1 MFSPREL
8 QSRLQGR
15 AGGTALLPPDASVC
29 VAFSGGLDSTVL
41 LHSFAR
47 LAAEPGPPSGIP
59 RHHGYRVRAVHID
72 HGLHSDS
79 ARWRDH
85 CERQAR
91 ALQVE
96 FTSMRVDVTG
106 VDELG
111 LEAAARDARYDAF
124 AKELRAGEYLLLGHH
139 ADDQLETVL
148 LALMRGAG
156 VLGLSGMQVFEQF
169 ARGAL
174 LRPLWDFTR
183 AELEA
188 WAGAEGL
195 NWLSDPSNDNHGLD
209 RNFIRHRVVT
219 ALRER
224 WPAAAQTALR
234 STQHLQEAWRTL
246 EQLAALDAETALG
259 EDCLEVAR
267 LAALNPERRR
277 NLLRYWV
284 RRRGA
289 RAPST
294 RKLAAIEHDMLAA
307 SEDRVPCV
315 GWDGWE
321 MRRHRGWLYCERHLP
336 PFDTEQEIDWQSQ
349 MPLTLPAGLGRLRMA
364 AAESRCLDAARL
376 PAALTV
382 RFRAG
387 GETLQPAGH
396 AFHHKLKKLLQAA
409 DVLPWWRERLPLVY
423 AGDRLVAVGDLWIA
437 AEFAV
442 PVGEPGIAVLWDER
456 PSIVAHRRLDAP
468 DRRPHRPKI

>member
-8 QSRLQGR
+8 QNRLQR
-15 AGGTALLPPDASVC
+15 PAGGAALLPPDAAVC

-47 LAAEPGPPSGIP
+47 LATERG
-59 RHHGYRVRAVHID
+59 GYGVRAVHID

-79 ARWRDH
+79 ALWRDR
-85 CERQAR
+85 CEREAR

-96 FTSMRVDVTG
+96 FNSIRVDVTG
-106 VDELG
+106 IDEVG

-124 AKELRAGEYLLLGHH
+124 AKELRPGEYLLVGQH

-156 VLGLSGMQVFEQF
+156 VLGLSGMPVREQF
-169 ARGAL
+169 ARGTL
-174 LRPLWDFTR
+174 FRPLWDFTR
-183 AELEA
+183 AELEE
-188 WAGAEGL
+188 WARAEGL
-195 NWLSDPSNDNHGLD
+195 QWLTDPSNANHALD

-246 EQLAALDAETALG
+246 EQLAAIDAEAALS
-259 EDCLEVAR
+259 EECLGVSQ

-277 NLLRYWV
+277 NLLRYWI

-294 RKLAAIEHDMLAA
+294 RKLASIEHDMLAA
-307 SEDRVPCV
+307 SADRVPHAA
-315 GWDGWE
+315 WDGWE
-321 MRRHRGWLYCERHLP
+321 IRRHRGWLYCDRRLP
-336 PFDTEQEIDWQSQ
+336 PLDTDGVVEWPTHA
-349 MPLTLPAGLGRLRMA
+349 PLDLPAGLGRLRMA
-364 AAESRCLDAARL
+364 AAESGRLDADKV
-376 PAALTV
+376 PATLTV

-396 AFHHKLKKLLQAA
+396 TFHHKLKKLLQAA
-409 DVLPWWRERLPLVY
+409 DILPWWRERLPLIY
-423 AGDRLVAVGDLWIA
+423 AGKQLVAVGDLWIA
-437 AEFAV
+437 AEFATA
-442 PVGEPGIAVLWDER
+442 PGEPGLTLVWEDR
-456 PSIVAHRRLDAP
+456 PSLLAHRQIDGA
-468 DRRPHRPKI
+468 DH

>member
-8 QSRLQGR
+8 QSRLQKS
-15 AGGTALLPPDASVC
+15 AGGAALLPPDAAVC

-47 LAAEPGPPSGIP
+47 LAAEPDS
-59 RHHGYRVRAVHID
+59 YRVRAVHID

-79 ARWRDH
+79 ALWRDH
-85 CERQAR
+85 CEREAR

-96 FTSMRVDVTG
+96 FKSIRVDVTG
-106 VDELG
+106 IDELG

-124 AKELRAGEYLLLGHH
+124 ATELRAGEYLLIGQH

-156 VLGLSGMQVFEQF
+156 VLGLSGMPVYEQF

-174 LRPLWDFTR
+174 LRPLWGFTR

-188 WAGAEGL
+188 WARAEGL
-195 NWLSDPSNDNHGLD
+195 RWLSDPSNDNHALD

-246 EQLAALDAETALG
+246 EQLAALDAENAISEECLSVAQLG
-259 EDCLEVAR
+259 L
-267 LAALNPERRR
+267 LNPERRR
-277 NLLRYWV
+277 NLLRYWI

-289 RAPST
+289 RPPST

-307 SEDRVPCV
+307 SADRVPCV
-315 GWDGWE
+315 AWDGWE
-321 MRRHRGWLYCERHLP
+321 MRRHRGWLYCERHLAP
-336 PFDTEQEIDWQSQ
+336 LDAEQILDWLSH
-349 MPLTLPAGLGRLRMA
+349 TAFELPADLGTLRMA
-364 AAESRCLDAARL
+364 AAESGRIDTAKL
-376 PAALTV
+376 PATLTV

-387 GETLQPAGH
+387 GEILQPAGH

-409 DVLPWWRERLPLVY
+409 DILPWWRDRLPLIY
-423 AGDRLVAVGDLWIA
+423 AGEQLAAVGDLWIA
-437 AEFAV
+437 AEFATAPGV
-442 PVGEPGIAVLWDER
+442 PGLAIVWEQR
-456 PSIVAHRRLDAP
+456 PTIVAHRRVETP
-468 DRRPHRPKI
+468 EHPER

>member
-8 QSRLQGR
+8 QTRLQAKGER
-15 AGGTALLPPDASVC
+15 GALLPPDAAVC

-47 LAAEPGPPSGIP
+47 LARESE
-59 RHHGYRVRAVHID
+59 RYRVRAVHID
-72 HGLHSDS
+72 HGLHTDS
-79 ARWRDH
+79 ALWREH
-85 CERQAR
+85 CEREAR
-91 ALQVE
+91 ALHVE
-96 FTSMRVDVTG
+96 FTSIRVDVTG
-106 VDELG
+106 IDELG

-124 AKELRAGEYLLLGHH
+124 AKELRPGEYLLVGHH

-156 VLGLSGMQVFEQF
+156 VLGLSAMQVYEPF

-188 WAGAEGL
+188 WARAEGL
-195 NWLSDPSNDNHGLD
+195 QWLTDPSNDNHALD
-209 RNFIRHRVVT
+209 RNFIRHRVAS

-246 EQLAALDAETALG
+246 EQLAAIDAEAAVSD
-259 EDCLEVAR
+259 DCLSVSR
-267 LAALNPERRR
+267 LVLLNPERRR
-277 NLLRYWV
+277 NLLRYWI

-294 RKLAAIEHDMLAA
+294 RKLAGIEHDMLAA
-307 SEDRVPCV
+307 SADRMPCV
-315 GWDGWE
+315 AWDGWE
-321 MRRHRGWLYCERHLP
+321 MRRHRDWLYCEPQLP
-336 PFDTEQEIDWQSQ
+336 TFDTDQEIEWPHQV
-349 MPLTLPAGLGRLRMA
+349 PLDLPAGLGTLRIVA
-364 AAESRCLDAARL
+364 PRADRRDALDTDKL
-376 PAALTV
+376 PAMLTV

-387 GETLQPAGH
+387 GETLRPAGH
-396 AFHHKLKKLLQAA
+396 AIHHRLKKLLQAA
-409 DVLPWWRERLPLVY
+409 DILPWWRERLPLIY
-423 AGDRLVAVGDLWIA
+423 AGKQLVAVGDLWIA
-437 AEFAV
+437 AEFATA
-442 PVGEPGIAVLWDER
+442 PGATGSAIVWER
-456 PSIVAHRRLDAP
+456 RPGIVAHAAIGDHGP
-468 DRRPHRPKI
+468 QI

>member
-8 QSRLQGR
+8 QIRLQAKGER
-15 AGGTALLPPDASVC
+15 LALLPPDASVC

-47 LAAEPGPPSGIP
+47 LAAEPGC
-59 RHHGYRVRAVHID
+59 YRVRAVHID

-79 ARWRDH
+79 ALWRDH
-85 CERQAR
+85 CEREAR
-91 ALQVE
+91 SLQVE
-96 FTSMRVDVTG
+96 FTSIRVDVTG
-106 VDELG
+106 IEALG

-124 AKELRAGEYLLLGHH
+124 AKELRRGEYLLIGHH

-156 VLGLSGMQVFEQF
+156 VLGLSAMQVFEPF
-169 ARGAL
+169 GRGAL

-183 AELEA
+183 AELEE
-188 WAGAEGL
+188 WARAEGL
-195 NWLSDPSNDNHGLD
+195 RWLSDPSNDNHALD

-224 WPAAAQTALR
+224 WPAAALTALR

-246 EQLAALDAETALG
+246 EQLAALDAETALS
-259 EDCLEVAR
+259 EDCLSVDR

-277 NLLRYWV
+277 NLLRYWI

-307 SEDRVPCV
+307 SSDRVPCV
-315 GWDGWE
+315 AWDGWE
-321 MRRHRGWLYCERHLP
+321 MHRHRGWLYCDRRLP
-336 PFDTEQEIDWQSQ
+336 PLDTDQRLDWSHQA
-349 MPLTLPAGLGRLRMA
+349 PLTLPADLGTLRMA
-364 AAESRCLDAARL
+364 AAESGRLDAAKL
-376 PAALTV
+376 PTTLTV

-387 GETLQPAGH
+387 GETLQPVGQT
-396 AFHHKLKKLLQAA
+396 FHHKVKKLLQAA
-409 DVLPWWRERLPLVY
+409 GILPWWRERLPLVY
-423 AGDRLVAVGDLWIA
+423 AGKQLVAVGDLWIA
-437 AEFAV
+437 AEFAT
-442 PVGEPGIAVLWDER
+442 PPGERGMTVVWEQR
-456 PSIVAHRRLDAP
+456 PTIVAPNAGRPGSSRPARR
-468 DRRPHRPKI
+468 

>member
-8 QSRLQGR
+8 QSRLQAKGGR
-15 AGGTALLPPDASVC
+15 IALLPPDAAVC

-47 LAAEPGPPSGIP
+47 LAVEPGPPSGIP
-59 RHHGYRVRAVHID
+59 RHHYRVRAVHID

-79 ARWRDH
+79 TQWRDH
-85 CERQAR
+85 CEREAR

-106 VDELG
+106 IDELG

-124 AKELRAGEYLLLGHH
+124 AKQLRAGEYLLIGQH
-139 ADDQLETVL
+139 ADDQLETIL

-156 VLGLSGMQVFEQF
+156 VLGLSGMPVYEQF

-174 LRPLWDFTR
+174 LRPLLDFTR

-188 WAGAEGL
+188 WARAEGL
-195 NWLSDPSNDNHGLD
+195 RWLDDPSNDNHSLD

-246 EQLAALDAETALG
+246 EQLAALDAEPALS
-259 EDCLEVAR
+259 EDCLNVGR

-277 NLLRYWV
+277 NLLRYWI

-307 SEDRVPCV
+307 SADRVPCV
-315 GWDGWE
+315 TWDGWE
-321 MRRHRGWLYCERHLP
+321 MRRHRGWLYCEPQLSPLDSDQELDWRH
-336 PFDTEQEIDWQSQ
+336 EA
-349 MPLTLPAGLGRLRMA
+349 PLTLPADLGTLRMA
-364 AAESRCLDAARL
+364 AAASGRLDAAKL
-376 PAALTV
+376 STALTV

-396 AFHHKLKKLLQAA
+396 AFHHKLKKLLQGA
-409 DVLPWWRERLPLVY
+409 DILPWWRERLPLIY
-423 AGDRLVAVGDLWIA
+423 AGEQLVAVGDLWIA
-437 AEFAV
+437 AEFATA
-442 PVGEPGIAVLWDER
+442 PGQPGMTIVWEQR
-456 PSIVAHRRLDAP
+456 PTIVARPRVDAP
-468 DRRPHRPKI
+468 TH

>member
-8 QSRLQGR
+8 RNRMQGA

-41 LHSFAR
+41 LHAFAR
-47 LAAEPGPPSGIP
+47 LAAEAPS
-59 RHHGYRVRAVHID
+59 YRVRAVHVD
-72 HGLHSDS
+72 HGLHRDS
-79 ARWRDH
+79 TLWRDR
-85 CERQAR
+85 CEREAR

-96 FTSMRVDVTG
+96 FTSVRVEVTG
-106 VDELG
+106 IEQLG
-111 LEAAARDARYDAF
+111 LEAAARAARYDAF
-124 AKELRAGEYLLLGHH
+124 AKQLRPGEYLLIGQH

-156 VLGLSGMQVFEQF
+156 VLGLSAMPVSEAF
-169 ARGAL
+169 ASGTV
-174 LRPLWDFTR
+174 LRPLLSFTR

-188 WAGAEGL
+188 WARAEGL
-195 NWLSDPSNDNHGLD
+195 RWLDDPSNDNHSLD

-234 STQHLQEAWRTL
+234 ASQHLQEAWRTL
-246 EQLAALDAETALG
+246 EQLAALDAETALD
-259 EDCLEVAR
+259 ENCLSTSQ
-267 LAALNPERRR
+267 LALLNAERRR
-277 NLLRYWV
+277 NLLRYWI

-307 SEDRVPCV
+307 SADRVPCAA
-315 GWDGWE
+315 WDGWE
-321 MRRHRGWLYCERHLP
+321 IRRHGGWLYCEPRLP
-336 PFDTEQEIDWQSQ
+336 PFATAQQFEWRHEA
-349 MPLTLPAGLGRLRMA
+349 PLVLPAGLGTLRMA
-364 AAESRCLDAARL
+364 TARSGRLDAARL
-376 PAALTV
+376 PTTLTV

-387 GETLQPAGH
+387 GETLQPVGH

-409 DVLPWWRERLPLVY
+409 DILPWWRERLPLVY
-423 AGDRLVAVGDLWIA
+423 ADRQLVAVGDLWIA
-437 AEFAV
+437 AEFAT
-442 PVGEPGIAVLWDER
+442 PPGEPGTTLVWER
-456 PSIVAHRRLDAP
+456 RPAIVAHDAQSS
-468 DRRPHRPKI
+468 DAQG